1 MKVEMV
7 KNCYVG
13 GEARKVGELVEVS
26 TSDANVLIGAKQA
39 VIPTDKPAKKVSSS
53 KVQTRVV
60 KHDDND

>member
-39 VIPTDKPAKKVSSS
+39 AIPTDKPAKKVSSS